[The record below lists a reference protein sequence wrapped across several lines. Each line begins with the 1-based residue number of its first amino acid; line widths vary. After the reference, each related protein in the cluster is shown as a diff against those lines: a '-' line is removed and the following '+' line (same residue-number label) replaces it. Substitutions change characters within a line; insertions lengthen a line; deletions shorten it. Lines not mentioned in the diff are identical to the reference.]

1 MDLTFKMLSQIHLP
15 LVLWEQVVLK
25 TFALRTV
32 ACSLLASRPERV
44 AYQDLASVCRVWR
57 LIATRRVWFA
67 ATLRRLLATG
77 ELWIEWSADIC

>member
-1 MDLTFKMLSQIHLP
+1 ME
-15 LVLWEQVVLK
+15 LWEQVVLK

-32 ACSLLASRPERV
+32 ACSALASRPERV
-44 AYQDLASVCRVWR
+44 AYQDLAFVCWAWR

-77 ELWIEWSADIC
+77 ELLIE